1 MLNEP
6 QSNWKRPWLDSLSTP
21 HHTPYWSSLARFPL
35 DAPPDSLT
43 GRPRSSP
50 SRRRIKQPTGRPW
63 LDSLSTPH
71 QTALL
76 VVPGRVPLDAAS
88 NSLLVVPG
96 STPSRRP
103 TRQPYWSSQVESLST
118 PHQTAYW
125 SSLTPVTMFLQQKTD
140 LLNDTMRALVESE
153 QWQGENLTS
162 NATARRPCDRTQLDM
177 FSLRFV
183 CDVILATPLVA
194 LGIVA
199 NIVAFIVLCRQKNR
213 MTTTVLLQALAVCDT
228 LILVCILLLRC
239 LVNIHLLAGPDTL
252 ETYINEYYA
261 GVFVYLFP
269 VVYFLRLAD
278 TWLTT
283 LLTVDRYIAVCHPLH
298 VHRLCTLS
306 RAYKNM
312 ATVAVLALAFSAPRF
327 FERRLVNNC
336 FGFAATHLLKD
347 NTYTIVYQVALFSVV
362 MYIVPMSLLVGMNG
376 RLLWEL
382 RRANIFRATL
392 PQTSQ
397 SARQMMSAKKSVTLI
412 VVTVVLVCIACNL
425 TAVVV
430 HLLWSLHQCFPSL
443 RFLEAPRRRLAH
455 VSNVMVTLNS
465 AVNFFIY
472 CLCSRNF
479 RAEFVR
485 MFHCQ
490 RIRRNTG
497 SSCGSGRSIDGTQLT
512 LMCSACGKRNSAV
525 AANGALCRACSIKM
539 VDVSAFQKK
548 TNKNNGTRYE
558 RAPC

>member
-1 MLNEP
+1 MNP
-6 QSNWKRPWLDSLSTP
+6 NPIGNVPGSTP
-21 HHTPYWSSLARFPL
+21 FHAAPDTLLVVFGSTPSRH
-35 DAPPDSLT
+35 PPDSLT

-71 QTALL
+71 
-76 VVPGRVPLDAAS
+76 
-88 NSLLVVPG
+88 
-96 STPSRRP
+96 
-103 TRQPYWSSQVESLST
+103 E
-118 PHQTAYW
+118 TAYW

-140 LLNDTMRALVESE
+140 LLNDTMCVLFESD

-162 NATARRPCDRTQLDM
+162 NATARRPFAGAKLDM

-213 MTTTVLLQALAVCDT
+213 MTTTVLLQALAVCDM
-228 LILVCILLLRC
+228 LILVCMLLLRC
-239 LVNIHLLAGPDTL
+239 LVNIHMLAGTDTL

-261 GVFVYLFP
+261 CVFVYLFP

-327 FERRLVNNC
+327 FERRLAGNNC
-336 FGFAATHLLKD
+336 YGFAPTHLLKD
-347 NTYTIVYQVALFSVV
+347 HTYTIVYQVALFSVV

-382 RRANIFRATL
+382 RRANVFRATL

-397 SARQMMSAKKSVTLI
+397 SARQMMSAKKSGTLI
-412 VVTVVLVCIACNL
+412 VVIVVLVFIACNL
-425 TAVVV
+425 TAGVV
-430 HLLWSLHQCFPSL
+430 HLLWSLHQCFRSL
-443 RFLEAPRRRLAH
+443 RFLDAPRRRMAH

-485 MFHCQ
+485 VFHCQ
-490 RIRRNTG
+490 RMRRNTG
-497 SSCGSGRSIDGTQLT
+497 SSSGSGRSIDGTQLT
-512 LMCSACGKRNSAV
+512 LM
-525 AANGALCRACSIKM
+525 
-539 VDVSAFQKK
+539 
-548 TNKNNGTRYE
+548 
-558 RAPC
+558 

>member
-6 QSNWKRPWLDSLSTP
+6 QSNWKRPWLDSL
-21 HHTPYWSSLARFPL
+21 
-35 DAPPDSLT
+35 
-43 GRPRSSP
+43 PR
-50 SRRRIKQPTGRPW
+50 RTRHPTGRLW
-63 LDSLSTPH
+63 LD
-71 QTALL
+71 
-76 VVPGRVPLDAAS
+76 
-88 NSLLVVPG
+88 
-96 STPSRRP
+96 
-103 TRQPYWSSQVESLST
+103 SLST

-140 LLNDTMRALVESE
+140 LLNDTMRVLCESD
-153 QWQGENLTS
+153 QWQGENLTY
-162 NATARRPCDRTQLDM
+162 NATVRRPCALGKLDM

-183 CDVILATPLVA
+183 CDVILVMPLVA

-199 NIVAFIVLCRQKNR
+199 NIVAFIVLCRHKNR

-252 ETYINEYYA
+252 ETYMNEYYA
-261 GVFVYLFP
+261 SVFVYLFP
-269 VVYFLRLAD
+269 VVYFLQLVD

-312 ATVAVLALAFSAPRF
+312 ATVAALALAFSAPRF
-327 FERRLVNNC
+327 FERRLADNNC
-336 FGFAATHLLKD
+336 IGFAPTHLLKD

-382 RRANIFRATL
+382 RRANMFRVTL

-397 SARQMMSAKKSVTLI
+397 SARQMRSAKKSVTLI

-425 TAVVV
+425 TAGVV
-430 HLLWSLHQCFPSL
+430 HLLWSLHQCFRSL
-443 RFLEAPRRRLAH
+443 RFLAAPQRRLAH

-485 MFHCQ
+485 VFHCQ
-490 RIRRNTG
+490 RMRRNTG
-497 SSCGSGRSIDGTQLT
+497 SSSGSGRSIDGTQLT
-512 LMCSACGKRNSAV
+512 LMCSSCGKRNSAV
-525 AANGALCRACSIKM
+525 AANAALCRACSIKM

-548 TNKNNGTRYE
+548 ANTNNGTRYE